1 MSDSAAPNRFW
12 QLDRFTISLLV
23 LVGTL
28 FLAALISVLV
38 NSDRTAPEALPQYR
52 TDNSPE
58 AVVYNG
64 YLALQR
70 GEMDQYEK
78 LFAPER
84 WEELNEK
91 DGDMLFGYY
100 SSGTFGLK
108 VVDAVVDGSAAVVTV
123 AVYRTDNRGFFGL
136 RSVQANQWTVDV
148 EQVDGEWKLLHR
160 LPQS

>member
-1 MSDSAAPNRFW
+1 MSDTTAPGRFW
-12 QLDRFTISLLV
+12 QLDHFTISLLV
-23 LVGTL
+23 LIGAL
-28 FLAALISVLV
+28 FLVALVSVV
-38 NSDRTAPEALPQYR
+38 ANRDQTGIEALPQYR

-91 DGDMLFGYY
+91 DGEQLFPYY
-100 SSGTFGLK
+100 SPDTFGLK
-108 VVDAVVDGSAAVVTV
+108 VVEAAVEGRAAVVTV
-123 AVYRTDNRGFFGL
+123 AVYRTDVRGFFGL
-136 RSVQANQWTVDV
+136 RSIQADQWAVDV
-148 EQVDGEWKLLHR
+148 EQVDGQWKLLNR

>member
-1 MSDSAAPNRFW
+1 MSDTTAPGRFW

-23 LVGTL
+23 LIGTL
-28 FLAALISVLV
+28 FLVALVSVV
-38 NSDRTAPEALPQYR
+38 TNRDQTDIEALPQYR

-64 YLALQR
+64 YLAQQR

-91 DGDMLFGYY
+91 DGDVLFGYY
-100 SSGTFGLK
+100 SPGTFGLK
-108 VVDAVVDGSAAVVTV
+108 VVDATVDGNTAVVTV
-123 AVYRTDNRGFFGL
+123 AVYHTDDRGFLGL
-136 RSVQANQWTVDV
+136 RSVQADQWTVDV
-148 EQVDGEWKLLHR
+148 EQFDGRWKLLNR
-160 LPQS
+160 LPPN

>member
-1 MSDSAAPNRFW
+1 MSDTTAPGRFW
-12 QLDRFTISLLV
+12 QLDRFTIGLLI
-23 LVGTL
+23 LIGSL
-28 FLAALISVLV
+28 FLVALVSVV
-38 NSDRTAPEALPQYR
+38 ANRDQTDIEPLPLYR

-91 DGDMLFGYY
+91 DGDILFGYY
-100 SSGTFGLK
+100 SPDTFRLK
-108 VVDAVVDGSAAVVTV
+108 VVDAAVDGSAAVVTV
-123 AVYRTDNRGFFGL
+123 AVYHTDDRGIFGL
-136 RSVQANQWTVDV
+136 RSVQATQWTIDV
-148 EQVDGEWKLLHR
+148 ELVDGQWKLLDR
-160 LPQS
+160 LPQG

>member
-1 MSDSAAPNRFW
+1 MSDTTAPGRFW
-12 QLDRFTISLLV
+12 QLDRFTIGLLV
-23 LVGTL
+23 LIGTL
-28 FLAALISVLV
+28 FLVALVSVV
-38 NSDRTAPEALPQYR
+38 ANRDQTDIEPLPLYR

-91 DGDMLFGYY
+91 DGDILFGYY
-100 SSGTFGLK
+100 SPDTFRLK
-108 VVDAVVDGSAAVVTV
+108 VVDAAVDDSAAVVTV
-123 AVYRTDNRGFFGL
+123 AVYHTDDRGIFGF
-136 RSVQANQWTVDV
+136 RSVQATQWTIDV
-148 EQVDGEWKLLHR
+148 ELVDGQWKLLNR
-160 LPQS
+160 LPQG

>member
-1 MSDSAAPNRFW
+1 MSDTIPPGRFW

-23 LVGTL
+23 LVGAL
-28 FLAALISVLV
+28 FLAALISVV
-38 NSDRTAPEALPQYR
+38 ANRDQADPEALPQYR

-58 AVVYNG
+58 AAVYNG

-70 GEMDQYEK
+70 GEMDQYKK

-84 WEELNEK
+84 WEELNKKE
-91 DGDMLFGYY
+91 GDMPYGYY

-108 VVDAVVDGSAAVVTV
+108 VVDAAVDGSAAVVTV
-123 AVYRTDNRGFFGL
+123 AVYRTDDRGFLGL
-136 RSVQANQWTVDV
+136 RSVQADQWTVDV
-148 EQVDGEWKLLHR
+148 EQFDGQWKLLNR

>member
-1 MSDSAAPNRFW
+1 MSDTTAPGRFW

-23 LVGTL
+23 LIGTL
-28 FLAALISVLV
+28 FLVALVSVV
-38 NSDRTAPEALPQYR
+38 ANRDRTNAEALPLYR

-78 LFAPER
+78 LFAPEH
-84 WEELNEK
+84 WVELTEK
-91 DGDMLFGYY
+91 DGEILYGYY
-100 SSGTFGLK
+100 GGGTFGLK
-108 VVDAVVDGSAAVVTV
+108 VVDAAVDDSAAVVTV

-136 RSVQANQWTVDV
+136 RSLQADQWTVAV
-148 EQVDGEWKLLHR
+148 EQVDGQWKLAER
-160 LPQS
+160 LPQT

>member
-1 MSDSAAPNRFW
+1 MSDTTAPGRFW
-12 QLDRFTISLLV
+12 QLDRFTIGLLV
-23 LVGTL
+23 LIGTL
-28 FLAALISVLV
+28 FLVALVSVV
-38 NSDRTAPEALPQYR
+38 ANRDQTDIEALPRYR

-91 DGDMLFGYY
+91 DGDMLYGYY
-100 SSGTFGLK
+100 GGGSFGLK
-108 VVDAVVDGSAAVVTV
+108 VVDAAVDGSAAVVTV
-123 AVYRTDNRGFFGL
+123 AVYRTNDRGFFGL
-136 RSVQANQWTVDV
+136 RSIQADQWTVDV
-148 EQVDGEWKLLHR
+148 EQVDGQWKLLG
-160 LPQS
+160 LISNS